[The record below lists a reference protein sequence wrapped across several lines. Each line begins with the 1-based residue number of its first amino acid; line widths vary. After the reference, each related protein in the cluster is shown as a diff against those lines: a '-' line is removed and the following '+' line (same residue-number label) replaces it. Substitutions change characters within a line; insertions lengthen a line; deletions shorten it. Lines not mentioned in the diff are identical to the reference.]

1 MSIDA
6 QAQEYFSRHR
16 RVWEQKPVLR
26 RIYEEEFFARL
37 LSYRKTDGVSVE
49 VGAGPGF
56 FKRTLPSV
64 ISTDIVWCSWLD
76 VVADAQKLPFQS
88 STVANI
94 FGLDM
99 LHHVASPMT
108 FLLEAHRILVPGGRL
123 ILIEPWVTPFSFFIY
138 RYFHQEDCD
147 ISAHPWELGGSRE
160 APAKKAFDG
169 NQAIPYLLF
178 GPRHRS
184 QTLGAVPA
192 LTLVILEP
200 FSLFAYLLSF
210 GFKPM
215 NLLPEIF
222 YPAVSRLERYTL
234 PLWRRLAALRVL
246 LVLEKSVSGAEK
258 LRTDTETDSGRAAA
272 WRG

>member
-1 MSIDA
+1 MAIDA

-26 RIYEEEFFARL
+26 RIYREEFFARFF
-37 LSYRKTDGVSVE
+37 SHRKDDGVSVE

-56 FKRTLPSV
+56 FKLTLPSV
-64 ISTDIVWCSWLD
+64 ISTDIVWSPWLD
-76 VVADAQKLPFQS
+76 VVADAQQLPFQS

-108 FLLEAHRILVPGGRL
+108 FLLEAQRILVPGGRL
-123 ILIEPWVTPFSFFIY
+123 ILIEPWVTPFSYFIY

-147 ISAHPWELGGSRE
+147 LSAQPWESGDSRVT
-160 APAKKAFDG
+160 PAKKAFDG

-178 GPRHRS
+178 GPRLRS
-184 QTLGAVPA
+184 QTLGALPA
-192 LTLVILEP
+192 LTPLVIEP
-200 FSLFAYLLSF
+200 FCLFAYLLSF

-215 NLLPEIF
+215 NLLPEIL
-222 YPAVSRLERYTL
+222 YPAVSMLERYTL

-246 LVLEKSVSGAEK
+246 LVLEKSVSGVGK
-258 LRTDTETDSGRAAA
+258 LRMDSETDSSRAAA
-272 WRG
+272 S